1 MDTSVSFNWLE
12 ANQRYLSAELERIR
26 TCLEQH
32 AYGENSARQP
42 ASEIKP
48 EPVETFEATSPA
60 LLALC
65 SVFKLTPF
73 ERDILLLCAGTELDS
88 RFSALCAAVQNDS
101 SKPYPTFSLALSA
114 LPEAHWSALS
124 QVRPLRYWRLIEIG
138 SGNITTQIPL
148 RIDERIL
155 HYLTGTSYLDE
166 RLAGYF
172 RPATNDDEIP
182 RSHETVAQQIAKVWS
197 QSQERGQL
205 AIIQLCGSDVSSK
218 HTIAVRGCA
227 MLGMNL
233 YTLPAHAVPSNP
245 FESESLR
252 RLWQRESVLNSSAL
266 LLSCDDLEVE
276 PAQNAVIQRWIE
288 SSDYPLIVS
297 SRERRSVGLKHVAS
311 FDISKPTMQEQD
323 QLWQHALGPTAARLN
338 GRVETL
344 ISHFNLDSHTISSIA
359 AEALQKQTED
369 PNELGHALWEACSNR
384 AHPRLGEL
392 AQHIRP
398 MARWDDLVLPDAQ
411 LQSLH
416 DIARQIRQR
425 LKVYET
431 WGFAKKSARGLGISA
446 LFAGVSGTGKTMSAE
461 VLATELELELYRI
474 DLSQVVSKYIG
485 ETEKNLRRVFDAAEE
500 SSAILLFDEADALF
514 GKRSEVKDS
523 HDRYANIE
531 ISYLLQRMEAYRGLA
546 ILTTN
551 MKEALDQAFLRRIR
565 FVIQFPFPDINQR
578 SEIWK
583 RAFPALT
590 PTEGLDVNRLAKL
603 NVTGGNIRN
612 IALHAAFLAADSD
625 EPVRMDHL
633 LRGARVEFAKLEK
646 PLTES
651 EIGGWA

>member
-1 MDTSVSFNWLE
+1 MDASVSLNWLE

-26 TCLEQH
+26 ACLEQH
-32 AYGENSARQP
+32 AYGDNSARQP
-42 ASEIKP
+42 AGTINP
-48 EPVETFEATSPA
+48 EPVETFESIAPA
-60 LLALC
+60 LLSLC
-65 SVFKLTPF
+65 NVFKLTPF
-73 ERDILLLCAGTELDS
+73 ERDILLLCAGAELDS
-88 RFSALCAAVQNDS
+88 RFSALCAAVQNDP
-101 SKPYPTFSLALSA
+101 SKAYPTFSLALSA
-114 LPEAHWSALS
+114 LPDAHWSALS

-138 SGNITTQIPL
+138 SGNIATQIPL

-166 RLAGYF
+166 RLAGYV
-172 RPATNDDEIP
+172 RPAMNDGELP
-182 RSHETVAQQIAKVWS
+182 HSHDAIAQQIAKIWS
-197 QSQERGQL
+197 QPQEREQL
-205 AIIQLCGSDVSSK
+205 SVIQLCGNDVSSK
-218 HTIAVRGCA
+218 HNIAVNSCA

-233 YTLPAHAVPSNP
+233 YTLPAQAVPSNP

-266 LLSCDDLEVE
+266 LLSCDDLEAE
-276 PAQNAVIQRWIE
+276 PAQNAVIQGWIE
-288 SSDYPLIVS
+288 NSDYPLIVS
-297 SRERRSVGLKHVAS
+297 SREHRSVGLKHIAS
-311 FDISKPTMQEQD
+311 FDVSKPTMTEQH
-323 QLWQHALGPTAARLN
+323 QLWQNALGSAAARLN

-344 ISHFNLDSHTISSIA
+344 ISHFNLDAHTIYSIA
-359 AEALQKQTED
+359 AEALQKQTDD
-369 PNELGHALWEACSNR
+369 PNELGRTLWEACSNH

-392 AQHIRP
+392 AQPIRP
-398 MARWDDLVLPDAQ
+398 MARWDDLVLPETQ

-431 WGFAKKSARGLGISA
+431 WGFASKSARGLGISA

-565 FVIQFPFPDINQR
+565 FVIQFPFPDVYQR
-578 SEIWK
+578 GEIWR
-583 RAFPALT
+583 RAFPLQT
-590 PTEGLDVNRLAKL
+590 PTEGLDVDRLAKL

-612 IALHAAFLAADSD
+612 IALYAAFLAADSN

-633 LRGARVEFAKLEK
+633 LRAARAEFAKLEK

-651 EIGGWA
+651 EIGGWI